1 MIFVNN
7 DDVLG
12 KNIRYLRRLENI
24 SLEEFARRLGIS
36 ASALNAL
43 ETGEN
48 REIEDRVLN
57 QICDFF
63 STDIQTL
70 VEKTCGEK

>member
-12 KNIRYLRRLENI
+12 KNIRYLRQQENI
-24 SLEEFARRLGIS
+24 SLEEFALRLGIS
-36 ASALNAL
+36 ASTLNAL

-48 REIEDRVLN
+48 REIEDWILN
-57 QICDFF
+57 QIIDFF
-63 STDIQTL
+63 STDFQTL
-70 VEKTCGEK
+70 VEKICEE

>member
-12 KNIRYLRRLENI
+12 KNIRYLRRRENI
-24 SLEEFARRLGIS
+24 SLEEFAVRLGIS
-36 ASALNAL
+36 ASTLHAL

-48 REIEDRVLN
+48 REIEDWILN
-57 QICDFF
+57 QIIDFF
-63 STDIQTL
+63 STDVQTH
-70 VEKTCGEK
+70 VEKSCGE

>member
-12 KNIRYLRRLENI
+12 KNIRYLRRRENI
-24 SLEEFARRLGIS
+24 SLEEFALRLGIS
-36 ASALNAL
+36 ASTLNAL

-48 REIEDRVLN
+48 REIEDWILN
-57 QICDFF
+57 QIIDFF
-63 STDIQTL
+63 STDFQTL
-70 VEKTCGEK
+70 VEKICEE